1 MHSFSRS
8 GVGEAQ
14 CLGMQDLSWTKGK
27 AVLNILLIFLCAQT
41 FEHLHAAIL
50 LIGKEWVTDGLH
62 MYAYLVR
69 APRLQATLHEGDI
82 RETLQHTPVG
92 DGLFGVGVLL

>member
-14 CLGMQDLSWTKGK
+14 CLGVQYLSRTEGK
-27 AVLNILLIFLCAQT
+27 AVLNVLLIFLCAQT

-62 MYAYLVR
+62 MYAYLVCT
-69 APRLQATLHEGDI
+69 PRLQATLHEGDI
-82 RETLQHTPVG
+82 WEALQDSPMG